1 MRIQPKRRWIVVT
14 LFIILFILLAFV
26 VDGIQRR
33 FIYNDRMVQLTTYY
47 DQLDSV
53 ITHRFARYQKILS
66 SWMYHLQNKN
76 ETGIDSF
83 HDYVSSEK
91 LIWEVEEVYLFDE
104 AGNYINDL
112 GDSGDAK
119 LSEDVIEKLTC
130 RGLLQAVKYTP
141 ERGKRQDLFI
151 LATEPGEYNGF
162 NYCAIGMGYNPEQ
175 MKERLT
181 IISGDLSD
189 SENYLTDWQGN
200 LIMTS
205 VPSHMEHPNI
215 LDYVTENAVIIG
227 KSAEKLRK
235 EIYDR
240 NTGVVEVKISGEN
253 YYLTYMPC
261 DAVDSML
268 ICLTPVSK
276 ADSTIN
282 RMRILNNIF
291 LLLAFAFVLVLVVGI
306 LRYTKM
312 QDVLALA
319 KSTNDTKNKF
329 LANMSHDF
337 RTPMHAMAGYLELMK
352 ENANDPEKVIEYGQK
367 AELAH
372 KNMLNMINS
381 VLDLSKMEEGGDE
394 VQNTKF
400 SLEAVLENVKN
411 DTAALISSKSQIF
424 RIDRSNTREEDFI
437 GDEEKLL
444 LILKNLIRN
453 SSTYTGDNGEIGLEV
468 YEDKSIGNNQVE
480 LRFEVSDNGIGMS
493 KEFLEHIFE
502 PFTREHR
509 QNDSRELGAGLGLA
523 VVKNLVDIMGGTIEA
538 DSIIN
543 EGTVFT
549 LRLTFE
555 LPEKTEAEEMKQIS
569 RIVEE
574 GEVIYSSEDFGNIFT
589 GMRFLAAEDNELNAE
604 IICELIKLKG
614 AECDVV
620 TDGEK
625 ALEAFK
631 NSKPGY
637 YDMILMDIQMP
648 NMDGYEA
655 ASAIRN
661 LIIEGRED
669 AATIP
674 ILAMSANAFRDD
686 IEKTSASGM
695 DAHIPKPIDIKLFEN
710 TVKALKLRGHT
721 VG

>member
-1 MRIQPKRRWIVVT
+1 MRVKPKRRWIVAT
-14 LFIILFILLAFV
+14 LFVILFILLAFV

-53 ITHRFARYQKILS
+53 ITHRFARHQKILS
-66 SWMYHLQNKN
+66 SWMYHLKNKN

-83 HDYVSSEK
+83 HDYISSEK

-104 AGNYINDL
+104 AGNYINDE
-112 GDSGDAK
+112 GESGNAK
-119 LSEDVIEKLTC
+119 LDEDVIEKLTH
-130 RGLLQAVKYTP
+130 RGIIQVVKYTS
-141 ERGKRQDLFI
+141 EKGKRQDLYI
-151 LATEPGEYNGF
+151 LAVEPGEYNGF
-162 NYCAIGMGYNPEQ
+162 NYCAIGMGYDPEQ

-181 IISGDLSD
+181 ITAGDLAD

-200 LIMTS
+200 LIMAS
-205 VPSHMEHPNI
+205 VPSHMEHTNI

-227 KSAEKLRK
+227 SSAQALRQN
-235 EIYDR
+235 IYDR
-240 NTGVVEVKISGEN
+240 KNGVLQVKIAGED
-253 YYLTYMPC
+253 YYLTYLPC
-261 DAVDSML
+261 EAVDSML

-291 LLLAFAFVLVLVVGI
+291 LLLAFAFVIVLVVGI

-352 ENANDPEKVIEYGQK
+352 ENADNPEKVIEYGQK

-394 VQNTKF
+394 IQNKEF

-411 DTAALISSKSQIF
+411 DTMPLINSKSQIF
-424 RIDRSNTREEDFI
+424 RIDRSNTKEELFI
-437 GDEEKLL
+437 GDVEKLE
-444 LILKNLIRN
+444 LILKNLVRN
-453 SSTYTGDNGEIGLEV
+453 SSTYTEDEGEISLEV
-468 YEDKSIGNNQVE
+468 YEDKSIGNNEIE

-493 KEFLEHIFE
+493 KEFIEHIFE

-509 QNDSRELGAGLGLA
+509 QNDNRELGAGLGLA

-538 DSIIN
+538 ESIIN

-549 LRLTFE
+549 LKLTFE
-555 LPEKTEAEEMKQIS
+555 IPEKSEIENMKQIS
-569 RIVEE
+569 KIVEE
-574 GEVIYSSEDFGNIFT
+574 GEITYTAEDFGNVFE

-604 IICELIKLKG
+604 IIMELIKLKG
-614 AECDVV
+614 AECDVAC
-620 TDGEK
+620 DGEK

-661 LIIEGRED
+661 LVIEGRED

-674 ILAMSANAFRDD
+674 ILAMSANAFRED

-721 VG
+721 IE

>member
-14 LFIILFILLAFV
+14 LFIILFILLAFA
-26 VDGIQRR
+26 VDGIQKS

-53 ITHRFARYQKILS
+53 ITHRFSRYKKILS

-119 LSEDVIEKLTC
+119 LDEEVIEKLTR

-141 ERGKRQDLFI
+141 EKGKRKDLFI

-162 NYCAIGMGYNPEQ
+162 NYCAIGMGYDPEQ
-175 MKERLT
+175 MKKRLSIT
-181 IISGDLSD
+181 GDLAD

-200 LIMTS
+200 LIMAS
-205 VPSHMEHPNI
+205 VPAHMEHTNI
-215 LDYVTENAVIIG
+215 LDYITDNAVIAG
-227 KSAEKLRK
+227 KSAQKLRQN
-235 EIYDR
+235 IYDR
-240 NTGVVEVKISGEN
+240 NTGVVQVKISGED

-352 ENANDPEKVIEYGQK
+352 ENANDPEAG
-367 AELAH
+367 
-372 KNMLNMINS
+372 
-381 VLDLSKMEEGGDE
+381 
-394 VQNTKF
+394 
-400 SLEAVLENVKN
+400 
-411 DTAALISSKSQIF
+411 
-424 RIDRSNTREEDFI
+424 
-437 GDEEKLL
+437 
-444 LILKNLIRN
+444 
-453 SSTYTGDNGEIGLEV
+453 
-468 YEDKSIGNNQVE
+468 
-480 LRFEVSDNGIGMS
+480 
-493 KEFLEHIFE
+493 
-502 PFTREHR
+502 HR
-509 QNDSRELGAGLGLA
+509 RP
-523 VVKNLVDIMGGTIEA
+523 
-538 DSIIN
+538 
-543 EGTVFT
+543 
-549 LRLTFE
+549 R
-555 LPEKTEAEEMKQIS
+555 
-569 RIVEE
+569 R
-574 GEVIYSSEDFGNIFT
+574 
-589 GMRFLAAEDNELNAE
+589 R
-604 IICELIKLKG
+604 
-614 AECDVV
+614 
-620 TDGEK
+620 
-625 ALEAFK
+625 
-631 NSKPGY
+631 
-637 YDMILMDIQMP
+637 
-648 NMDGYEA
+648 
-655 ASAIRN
+655 
-661 LIIEGRED
+661 
-669 AATIP
+669 
-674 ILAMSANAFRDD
+674 
-686 IEKTSASGM
+686 
-695 DAHIPKPIDIKLFEN
+695 
-710 TVKALKLRGHT
+710 
-721 VG
+721 